1 MQIKNLFR
9 VMFYSA
15 LASIM
20 FLATTTIKIEVMESM
35 WDKFNHFM
43 AFFVLYVLLSL
54 AHQELS
60 VKVKLAL
67 LLLLGILI
75 ETVQYFIP
83 GRFFSLMDVV
93 ADSIGIAIGIVL
105 YGIYKKKA

>member
-9 VMFYSA
+9 AMFYTS

-20 FLATTTIKIEVMESM
+20 FLATTTIKIEVVESM
-35 WDKFNHFM
+35 WDKSNHFM

-54 AHQELS
+54 AYKELS
-60 VKVKLAL
+60 IKMKIAFLLAYAF
-67 LLLLGILI
+67 LI
-75 ETVQYFIP
+75 EIVQYFIP
-83 GRFFSLMDVV
+83 GRYFSLLDVV

-105 YGIYKKKA
+105 YGFYNKKV